1 MYKYQ
6 VNYSKR
12 FTSGMFT
19 GKLMHDYIRFA
30 DWHSADEFKTKCE
43 SGHEFTPCAGDGSYK
58 VEDVSLFAI
67 EPTTV
72 RTQKRDKVNGQ
83 YV

>member
-12 FTSGMFT
+12 FTSGMFI
-19 GKLMHDYIRFA
+19 GKLHHDYLRFT
-30 DWHSADEFKTKCE
+30 DWNSADEFRIKCE
-43 SGHEFTPCAGDGSYK
+43 SGHEFTPCSGDSSYK

-67 EPTTV
+67 EPTNV
-72 RTQKRDKVNGQ
+72 RSQKRDVVNGQ
-83 YV
+83 YI